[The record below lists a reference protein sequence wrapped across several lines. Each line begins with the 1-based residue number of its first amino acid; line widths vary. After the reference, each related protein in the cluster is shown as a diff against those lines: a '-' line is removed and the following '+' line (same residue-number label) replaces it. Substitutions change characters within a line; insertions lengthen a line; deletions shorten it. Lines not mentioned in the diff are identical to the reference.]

1 MDPLERIAAGIT
13 AGEEEKKQKIEA
25 AVKECDV
32 ILAKMRRCRATIAD
46 PDVTDFGAISEAKNE
61 LTALN
66 RDFADRRAAVLH
78 DLHQIGDRD
87 FQGLIQFHFS
97 RADRSD

>member
-1 MDPLERIAAGIT
+1 MTAA
-13 AGEEEKKQKIEA
+13 EDQKKQKIEA
-25 AVKECDV
+25 AVKDCDV

-46 PDVTDFGAISEAKNE
+46 PDVTDFDAIASAKNE

-66 RDFADRRAAVLH
+66 QEYAERRGSVFR
-78 DLHQIGDRD
+78 DLHHIGDRD

-97 RADRSD
+97 RADRSE